1 MDETDQILSLLE
13 LLESEKL
20 DDRLTAIQILGEIG
34 DAKALEALRQRMKLV
49 NRELVSL
56 VTAVGKLKKK
66 LGVK

>member
-34 DAKALEALRQRMKLV
+34 DAKALKRFAR
-49 NRELVSL
+49 
-56 VTAVGKLKKK
+56 G
-66 LGVK
+66 

>member
-34 DAKALEALRQRMKLV
+34 DAKAFKRFAR
-49 NRELVSL
+49 
-56 VTAVGKLKKK
+56 G
-66 LGVK
+66 

>member
-1 MDETDQILSLLE
+1 
-13 LLESEKL
+13 
-20 DDRLTAIQILGEIG
+20 
-34 DAKALEALRQRMKLV
+34 MKLV